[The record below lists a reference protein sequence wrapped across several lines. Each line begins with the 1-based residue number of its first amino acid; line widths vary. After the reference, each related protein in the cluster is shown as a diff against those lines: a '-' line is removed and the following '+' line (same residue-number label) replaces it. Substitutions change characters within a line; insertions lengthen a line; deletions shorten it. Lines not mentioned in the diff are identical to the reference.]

1 MRILGLIA
9 TTSTLLAACGERR
22 DDPPAAAPANQSEAQ
37 ANPSGASANE
47 SGAAANQS
55 DLPASQSDTQANPSD
70 APAARAQAA
79 GAEAGGKGAGQ
90 AAPSASAAAGPCRVQ
105 DGKPVAVAAL
115 RATGTEP
122 FWGARVEGRC
132 VIYSNPEDQKGSR
145 VWTRFTA
152 APGGGTWSGSLNG
165 KRFELRIQPKRGCSD
180 GMSDKSY
187 PLSADLVVGGEKR
200 SGCAGPA

>member
-9 TTSTLLAACGERR
+9 ATSALLAACGERR
-22 DDPPAAAPANQSEAQ
+22 DDPPAAVPANQSD
-37 ANPSGASANE
+37 ASANQ

-55 DLPASQSDTQANPSD
+55 VASASQSD
-70 APAARAQAA
+70 APAANAQAVE
-79 GAEAGGKGAGQ
+79 AETGEKS
-90 AAPSASAAAGPCRVQ
+90 AAKPDPAASAAAGPCLVQ
-105 DGKPVAVAAL
+105 DGKPVTVAAL

-132 VIYSNPEDQKGSR
+132 VTYSHPEDQKGSR
-145 VWTRFTA
+145 VWTRFTP
-152 APGGGTWSGSLNG
+152 APGGGTWSGLLDG
-165 KRFELRIQPKRGCSD
+165 KRFELRIQPRRGCSD

-200 SGCAGPA
+200 SGCAEPA